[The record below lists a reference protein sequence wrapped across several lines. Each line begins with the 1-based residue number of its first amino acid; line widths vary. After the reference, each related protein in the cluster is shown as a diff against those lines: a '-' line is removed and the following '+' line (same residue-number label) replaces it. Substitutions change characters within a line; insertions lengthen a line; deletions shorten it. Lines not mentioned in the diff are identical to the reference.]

1 MFMSIFSSPS
11 SQGWW
16 LIIKDP
22 TPAKQFFLIGF
33 KDHPMIKSEGVV
45 ISERMSIK
53 F

>member
-1 MFMSIFSSPS
+1 MIE
-11 SQGWW
+11 
-16 LIIKDP
+16 DP

-33 KDHPMIKSEGVV
+33 KDHPMIKSEKVA